1 MTSVRQAL
9 GSFRDQAGTIS
20 LTKIIG
26 AQSVG
31 RPVSV
36 RRLCLRLGP
45 GGGLL
50 ARLGG
55 RYARLANQHDL
66 STQTLVG
73 LVDLHTHP
81 AAHLGFGTEL
91 FYGAPDGDPGHDFNN
106 CSGFHGGPGLDN
118 LEGNLFRQQVVNKL
132 EAQEYPQAAGHVYG
146 GWPGFPSW
154 PAWHSRLHQQMRVEM
169 LERAWQGGLRLIVAL
184 AVNSHT
190 LAKVAQTRGPYD
202 DRSAGDA
209 QIAAIKELAG
219 GQSFMEVA
227 YSPADV
233 RRIIGGGRLAVVIGV
248 ELDCIGNFY
257 VARDTDHS
265 SAPFKPAPSDDDIRA
280 EVNRL
285 YAAGVRYFFPV
296 HLIDN
301 LFGGT
306 ALYEMSFDTASRYQF
321 GSFYAAE
328 PAPATSQIGWKL
340 DPSKT
345 IWDMSL
351 DDVLAELGAL
361 VFLGFDPQGYPPPP
375 PTTTGHRNS
384 RGLQPQGQVAL
395 DALMRLGA
403 LIDIDHMGE
412 KTVFDTLAH
421 TRAAKYPLFAGHNG
435 VRESG
440 GNERAHLITVANE
453 ILTRGGMYGAGIKGG
468 LSSVLQTMTL
478 IRQSTAS
485 GGIAF
490 GSDCSGLE
498 QLPGAQSGPV
508 TYRDAQGAPPDAL
521 LRCQLGVRFED
532 INTTGFSHVGMYP
545 DFLES
550 AVSSGQFTDGQITDL
565 LNGPEAVAT
574 AWEACLRIAG
584 QLP

>member
-9 GSFRDQAGTIS
+9 DSFRDQAGTIS
-20 LTKIIG
+20 LTKVIG

-45 GGGLL
+45 GGGGLL

-55 RYARLANQHDL
+55 KYARLANQHDL
-66 STQTLVG
+66 SAETLVG

-106 CSGFHGGPGLDN
+106 CNGFHGLPGLDN
-118 LEGNLFRQQVVNKL
+118 LEGNLVRKLIVDKL
-132 EAQEYPQAAGHVYG
+132 EGQDYPQATDHVYD

-154 PAWHSRLHQQMRVEM
+154 PAWHSRLHQQMRVDM
-169 LERAWQGGLRLIVAL
+169 LQRAWQGGLRLIVAL

-190 LAKVAQTRGPYD
+190 LARIAETRGPYD

-209 QIAAIKELAG
+209 QIAAIKALAG

-233 RRIIGGGRLAVVIGV
+233 RRIVGDGRLAVVIGV

-257 VARDTDHS
+257 LARDTDHA
-265 SAPFKPAPSDDDIRA
+265 SAPFQPTPSDDDIRT
-280 EVNRL
+280 EINRL
-285 YAAGVRYFFPV
+285 YAAGVRYFFPI

-306 ALYEMSFDTASRYQF
+306 ALYEMLFDTASRYQF

-328 PAPATSQIGWKL
+328 PAPATSKIDWTLDQPKTFDLGPQIL
-340 DPSKT
+340 
-345 IWDMSL
+345 SL
-351 DDVLAELGAL
+351 TH
-361 VFLGFDPQGYPPPP
+361 LGFDPEGYPPPP
-375 PTTTGHRNS
+375 PTSTGHRNS

-395 DALMRLGA
+395 DALMKLGA

-421 TRAAKYPLFAGHNG
+421 TRAARYPLFAGHNG
-435 VRESG
+435 IRTPPH

-468 LSSVLQTMTL
+468 LDSVQQTMTL

-498 QLPGAQSGPV
+498 QLPGPQDGPV
-508 TYRDAQGAPPDAL
+508 TYRDAPGAPPDAL

-550 AVSSGQFTDGQITDL
+550 AVSSGKLTDGQVTDL

-574 AWEACLRIAG
+574 AWEACLRIAS
-584 QLP
+584 QL